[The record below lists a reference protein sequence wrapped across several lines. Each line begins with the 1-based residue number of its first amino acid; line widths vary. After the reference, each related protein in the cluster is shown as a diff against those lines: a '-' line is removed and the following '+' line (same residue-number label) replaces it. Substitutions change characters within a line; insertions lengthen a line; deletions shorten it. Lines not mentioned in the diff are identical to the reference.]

1 MTNADKIRA
10 MTDEELN
17 WFLWTFKTNQL
28 SLFTIHGSTEAMTVP
43 EQMEWL
49 QKEDGFIVPE
59 TRVPEG
65 MVYDQKFRLKKA
77 TV

>member
-28 SLFTIHGSTEAMTVP
+28 SLFTMHGSTKIMTVP
-43 EQMEWL
+43 EQME
-49 QKEDGFIVPE
+49 
-59 TRVPEG
+59 
-65 MVYDQKFRLKKA
+65 
-77 TV
+77 